1 MKFTGKVKNGNLKM
15 DDVGGFRRYL
25 NGIKGDV
32 WVDIKVAPKMRSVE
46 QNNYY
51 RLIIRQIGD
60 HLGYNEDEMHEV
72 IKQKFAVESTKNL
85 TKEDFSELLD
95 RIIRFS
101 ATLGFVVK
109 DPRRSS

>member
-1 MKFTGKVKNGNLKM
+1 MKFTGKVEKGNLKLH
-15 DDVGGFRRYL
+15 DRGSYRRYI
-25 NGIKGDV
+25 NGIKGEV
-32 WVDIKVAPKMRSVE
+32 LVEIKEAPKMRSVE

-51 RLIIRQIGD
+51 RLIIRQIGN

-85 TKEDFSELLD
+85 TREDFSELLD

-101 ATLGFVVK
+101 AALGFVVK
-109 DPRRSS
+109 DPRRS